1 MSRKEQKERYKNAK
15 KRREGGQFV
24 ALPWAVLRSDEF
36 AALSPFASKLL
47 FDLLAQFNG
56 GNNGDLCAAW
66 RLMKVRGW
74 RSKDSLWKG
83 LSELRAGDWLETT
96 RQGGRHVATLY
107 AVSFY
112 AIDYCGGKL
121 DVKETGSPSGAWR
134 KRPPPPLPA
143 IAERPQALIPPSSV
157 AAITAEPRKVT
168 VTHLRRKKLLPRQPG
183 QLPVAGD
190 VKARHF
196 EDGRAMGR

>member
-1 MSRKEQKERYKNAK
+1 MRQRPAMSRKSERYKDAR

-24 ALPWAVLRSDEF
+24 ALPWTVLRSEEF
-36 AALSPFASKLL
+36 SALSPFANKLL

-66 RLMKVRGW
+66 RLMKQRGW
-74 RSKDSLWKG
+74 RSKDSLWKA
-83 LSELRAGDWLETT
+83 LSELRAGDWLEVT
-96 RQGGRHVATLY
+96 RQGGRHIASLY

-134 KRPPPPLPA
+134 KRPPSLPA
-143 IAERPQALIPPSSV
+143 PVERPQRPIPSSSG
-157 AAITAEPRKVT
+157 AATTAEPRKPT
-168 VTHLRRKKLLPRQPG
+168 VTYLRRKKLLPRQPG
-183 QLPVAGD
+183 QLQDDCP
-190 VKARHF
+190 
-196 EDGRAMGR
+196 AMRTNATAEAA